1 MAVDILPVGGG
12 ENSKTR
18 KLVSRYPCEWDRENG
33 DRYKYSAGG
42 IDEIRLLK
50 MKSRGSRKRKNETQ
64 GSFRLE
70 ERH

>member
-12 ENSKTR
+12 ENSMTR
-18 KLVSRYPCEWDRENG
+18 KLVSRYPSEWDRENG

-50 MKSRGSRKRKNETQ
+50 MK
-64 GSFRLE
+64 
-70 ERH
+70 